1 MLTEIH
7 VRNFALMER
16 LDLELGPGL
25 NILTG
30 ETGAGKSILIDAINA
45 ILGERTGTEAIRS
58 GADRASVEGV
68 FSTDDAPA
76 VMRRLAEEG
85 VDDEDG
91 CLILARDLARTGQGM
106 ARVNGRRA
114 TVGTLRAVGEGLVDL
129 HGQHEHQSLLSVERH
144 VDILDAW
151 GGPDIA
157 ALRRGVADVYHEW
170 QERRKERQSLQLDE
184 RERARRVDLYTFQ
197 VEEIEAAA
205 PRVDEEESLL
215 SDRNR
220 LAGAEKLTAATAE
233 AAESLSGEPAGAV
246 EMLGA
251 AVNRL
256 RDATKWDA
264 DLQPMLETVESAY
277 YTAQESARD
286 LTDYVN
292 AIEFNPAR
300 LNEIEERMDT
310 LRLLK
315 KKYGDTIE
323 EVLAFR
329 DRIAAELKS
338 LTGAEVRTD
347 ELNIEIERLHAALES
362 LNTQLRA
369 RRREAAESLRRAM
382 ERELADLAME
392 KTRLEVAIEP
402 AEPTAKGADRVE
414 FMISP
419 NPGEPLKPLARIASG
434 GELSRLMLALKS
446 VVSKADPVPV
456 LIFDEIDTGVS
467 GRQAGVIA
475 RKMKALAR
483 TSQVLCVTHSP
494 QIAAAADHHYSIRK
508 DVEGGR
514 TLTHVAPL
522 GGDARVEEVARM
534 LAGAAPTETARIHAR
549 ALIAEFE
556 EPEGRTSP

>member
-45 ILGERTGTEAIRS
+45 ILGERTGADVIRS
-58 GADRASVEGV
+58 GEDRAAVEGV
-68 FSTDDAPA
+68 FTTDDAPA
-76 VMRRLAEEG
+76 VMARLAEEG
-85 VDDEDG
+85 VDDEEG
-91 CLILARDLARTGQGM
+91 CLILARELSRTGQGA

-144 VDILDAW
+144 VEILDAW

-157 ALRRGVADVYHEW
+157 AVRERVTAVYHEW
-170 QERRKERQSLQLDE
+170 RERQEERKSLQMDE
-184 RERARRVDLYTFQ
+184 SERARRVDLYAFQ
-197 VEEIEAAA
+197 VEEINAAA
-205 PRVDEEESLL
+205 PRVGEEEDLL
-215 SDRNR
+215 ADRIR
-220 LAGAEKLTAATAE
+220 LAGAEKLAAGAAE
-233 AAESLSGEPAGAV
+233 AQESLNGETAGAV
-246 EMLGA
+246 EALGT

-256 RDATKWDA
+256 RDAVKLDDGLRAT
-264 DLQPMLETVESAY
+264 LETVESAY
-277 YTAQESARD
+277 YATQEAARD
-286 LTDYVN
+286 LGGYLGE
-292 AIEFNPAR
+292 IEFNPAR
-300 LNEIEERMDT
+300 LTEIEERLDV
-310 LRLLK
+310 LRILK
-315 KKYGDTIE
+315 KKYGGSIE
-323 EVLAFR
+323 EALAYR
-329 DRIAAELKS
+329 DRAAAELEA
-338 LTGAEVRTD
+338 LRGAEVRTD
-347 ELNIEIERLHAALES
+347 ELTAEIDRLRGELDA

-392 KTRLEVAIEP
+392 KTRLEVSIEP
-402 AEPTAKGADRVE
+402 SDPTANGADHVE
-414 FMISP
+414 FLISP

-434 GELSRLMLALKS
+434 GELSRLMLALNS
-446 VVSKADPVPV
+446 VVAKADPVPV

-475 RKMKALAR
+475 RKMKVLAR

-494 QIAAAADHHYSIRK
+494 QIAAAADRHYVIRK

-514 TLTHVAPL
+514 TVTHVAPL
-522 GGDARVEEVARM
+522 SGGDRVEEVARM
-534 LAGAAPTETARIHAR
+534 LAGAAPTATARTHAQ
-549 ALIAEFE
+549 ALIEEFE
-556 EPEGRTSP
+556 V

>member
-45 ILGERTGTEAIRS
+45 ILGERTGADVIRS
-58 GADRASVEGV
+58 GEDRAAVEGV
-68 FSTDDAPA
+68 FTTDDAPA
-76 VMRRLAEEG
+76 VMARLAEEG
-85 VDDEDG
+85 VDDEEG
-91 CLILARDLARTGQGM
+91 CLILARELSRAGQGA

-144 VDILDAW
+144 VEILDAW

-157 ALRRGVADVYHEW
+157 AVRERVAGVYHEW
-170 QERRKERQSLQLDE
+170 RERQEERKSLQMDE
-184 RERARRVDLYTFQ
+184 GERARRVDLYAFQ
-197 VEEIEAAA
+197 VEEINTAA
-205 PRVDEEESLL
+205 PRVGEEEELL
-215 SDRNR
+215 ADRVR
-220 LAGAEKLTAATAE
+220 LAGAEKLAAGAAE
-233 AAESLSGEPAGAV
+233 AQESLNGETAGAV
-246 EMLGA
+246 EALGT

-256 RDATKWDA
+256 RDAVKLDEGLRAT
-264 DLQPMLETVESAY
+264 LETVESAY
-277 YTAQESARD
+277 YAAQEAARD
-286 LTDYVN
+286 LGDYLGE
-292 AIEFNPAR
+292 IEFNPAR
-300 LNEIEERMDT
+300 LTEIEERLDV
-310 LRLLK
+310 LRILK
-315 KKYGDTIE
+315 KKYGGSIE
-323 EVLAFR
+323 EVLAYR
-329 DRIAAELKS
+329 DRAASELEA
-338 LTGAEVRTD
+338 LRGAEIRTD
-347 ELNIEIERLHAALES
+347 TLTAEIDRLRGELDA

-392 KTRLEVAIEP
+392 KTRLEVSIEP
-402 AEPTAKGADRVE
+402 SEPTANGADQVE
-414 FMISP
+414 FLISP

-446 VVSKADPVPV
+446 VVAKADPVPV

-483 TSQVLCVTHSP
+483 ASQVLCVTHSP
-494 QIAAAADHHYSIRK
+494 QIAAAADRHYVIRK

-514 TLTHVAPL
+514 TVTHVNPL
-522 GGDARVEEVARM
+522 SGGDRVEEIARM
-534 LAGAAPTETARIHAR
+534 LAGAAPTPTARTHAQ
-549 ALIAEFE
+549 ALIEEFE
-556 EPEGRTSP
+556 V